1 MELVNPE
8 FLTSARMKWDRQL
21 IIPIGDIQLQANR
34 DAVDLDRLRA
44 DIEFGV
50 KHGAWFIGMGDY
62 IDQESPSNRKAL
74 VSAGF
79 YDSIR
84 DALDLQAEQLE
95 DELKAILKPTIG
107 RWLGLLEGH
116 HYHVHQDGTT
126 TDVRLAQYLKAPFM
140 GTSAYVSLEF
150 DPEGE
155 NGKRSS
161 VGKQRI
167 NIWCHHGRAG
177 GKLIA
182 SPINQL
188 EHVVKGFDADIYLV
202 GHHHKA
208 SAARISRI
216 YPSFGKRV
224 GMLRHQTSY
233 LVACGAYLRG
243 WVPGHQADGR
253 AGGLYAERGMMN
265 PLALGGVRIWIRPY
279 VIHGIGKTEITVE
292 I

>member
-8 FLTSARMKWDRQL
+8 HLTSKRMKWDRQL

-34 DAVDLDRLRA
+34 DAVDLDRLKA
-44 DIEFGV
+44 DIAFGIQ
-50 KHGAWFIGMGDY
+50 HDAWFIGMGDY

-95 DELKAILKPTIG
+95 SELMDILKPTRG

-126 TDVRLAQYLKAPFM
+126 TDTRLAQYLDAPFL

-150 DPEGE
+150 DPEE
-155 NGKRSS
+155 DGKRSS
-161 VGKQRI
+161 VGHPRV

-177 GKLIA
+177 GKLM
-182 SPINQL
+182 STPINQL
-188 EHVVKGFDADIYLV
+188 EHVVKGFEADIYLV

-216 YPSFGKRV
+216 YPSFGRRV
-224 GMLRHQTSY
+224 GMLRNETKY
-233 LVACGAYLRG
+233 LIACGAYLRG
-243 WVPGHQADGR
+243 WVPGHKADGR
-253 AGGLYAERGMMN
+253 ASGLYAERGMMN
-265 PLALGGVRIWIRPY
+265 PLALGGVRIWVKPS
-279 VIHGIGKTEITVE
+279 VSHGVGKTEIHVE